1 MAIEKVRVALADR
14 HLRDRWIGIY
24 IGVVAVLLAVCAT
37 GGGNATKDATRAN
50 IEATNTWN
58 FFQAKNARRNALRLT
73 IDTLELQASTQPG
86 LDAAGRAAFAARI
99 KEYRELDAAL
109 TSDLKSN
116 EGLDQLFVRGKALE
130 KERDIALRRDP
141 YFDWAQALLQIAIVL
156 ATVCLVLGSFWLFVF
171 SAAMAALGTLLMLN
185 GATLMVALPVLG

>member
-1 MAIEKVRVALADR
+1 MPIEKVRTALADR

-24 IGVVAVLLAVCAT
+24 IGIVAVLLAICAT

-58 FFQAKNARRNALRLT
+58 FFQAKNARRNALRLA
-73 IDTLELQASTQPG
+73 IDTLELQAATLPG
-86 LDAAGRAAFAARI
+86 LDATARAAYAARI
-99 KEYRELDAAL
+99 KDYRDLEVTL
-109 TSDLKSN
+109 TSDPKSN
-116 EGLDQLFVRGKALE
+116 EGLDQLFLRGKALE

-171 SAAMAALGTLLMLN
+171 SAALATAGALLMLN
-185 GATLMVALPVLG
+185 GATLAVALPVLG